1 MDGPEAHA
9 NDTDMPRLQP
19 GGRLAQD
26 VLAHRGHRNK
36 GATPKLPK
44 VVMPI
49 VASAV
54 TTFASRRIGMGVD

>member
-1 MDGPEAHA
+1 MVSTIAAAYLRDLDAA
-9 NDTDMPRLQP
+9 SRSSC
-19 GGRLAQD
+19 
-26 VLAHRGHRNK
+26 HRNN

-54 TTFASRRIGMGVD
+54 TTSASRRMGMGVD